1 MFTKIIIL
9 HVYTC
14 ITLYRALWAADEK
27 RDMCLQL
34 DPTEGPQ
41 RVRRR
46 MMRAPTSVHEKHLL
60 PEGIERRRK
69 KDDGVCVC
77 VCVCVC
83 VHSVYTCTCNRSH
96 NYIPHCYPQVP

>member
-1 MFTKIIIL
+1 MYVYVCVSIRTPHACTCRL
-9 HVYTC
+9 HTC
-14 ITLYRALWAADEK
+14 ICAPHACTLHRALWAADEK

-60 PEGIERRRK
+60 PEGVGRRRK
-69 KDDGVCVC
+69 KDG
-77 VCVCVC
+77 
-83 VHSVYTCTCNRSH
+83 
-96 NYIPHCYPQVP
+96 